1 MARKPYDPSRFK
13 VEEVIDNISESANSN
28 WGKFLIRAS
37 FDDGPANINIR
48 SMKMDEEPVIG
59 KGISLTDEEVDTMV
73 DKLVDIGFG
82 SIDVLQSA
90 INKRKSQY
98 GGFSFGD
105 TDDDVLT
112 IDVEVE

>member
-48 SMKMDEEPVIG
+48 TKKMD
-59 KGISLTDEEVDTMV
+59 
-73 DKLVDIGFG
+73 
-82 SIDVLQSA
+82 
-90 INKRKSQY
+90 
-98 GGFSFGD
+98 
-105 TDDDVLT
+105 
-112 IDVEVE
+112 